1 MISNQKEILGR
12 RSMMKQNNDMMKT
25 RKKKSFQSFSF
36 FFLVFQARAVFNSL
50 ASIFIYIEKS
60 MSEKANL

>member
-1 MISNQKEILGR
+1 
-12 RSMMKQNNDMMKT
+12 MKQNNDMMKT